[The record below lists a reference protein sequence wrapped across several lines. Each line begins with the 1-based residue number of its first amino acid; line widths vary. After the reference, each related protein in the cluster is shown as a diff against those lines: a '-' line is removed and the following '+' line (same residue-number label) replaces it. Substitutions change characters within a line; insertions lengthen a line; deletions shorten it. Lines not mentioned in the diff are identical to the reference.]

1 MQVRQRA
8 AGGEGEMPAVPITVR
23 QLEAIVR
30 ISESLARMQLQVDVT
45 EAHVQQAMDLF
56 KTSTMDAV
64 RAGATEGLVSTS
76 VKANQLFRY
85 LCPAVDVWYSLGVM
99 VASRFGGLPRCMGSP
114 GNLICLFYMGAACL
128 CCIAGR

>member
-1 MQVRQRA
+1 VRQRA

-64 RAGATEGLVSTS
+64 RAGATEGLVSTF
-76 VKANQLFRY
+76 VMANKLLVPSCGF
-85 LCPAVDVWYSLGVM
+85 DVWVSLGVM
-99 VASRFGGLPRCMGSP
+99 VASRFGWWS
-114 GNLICLFYMGAACL
+114 A
-128 CCIAGR
+128 

>member
-8 AGGEGEMPAVPITVR
+8 AGGDGEMPAVPITVR

-64 RAGATEGLVSTS
+64 RAGATEGLVSALT
-76 VKANQLFRY
+76 
-85 LCPAVDVWYSLGVM
+85 LCM
-99 VASRFGGLPRCMGSP
+99 VHILMGDSETM
-114 GNLICLFYMGAACL
+114 F
-128 CCIAGR
+128 

>member
-1 MQVRQRA
+1 MRQRA
-8 AGGEGEMPAVPITVR
+8 NGADGEMPAVPITVR

-64 RAGATEGLVSTS
+64 RAGATEGMVSA
-76 VKANQLFRY
+76 VVVMLLLFETRR
-85 LCPAVDVWYSLGVM
+85 SLGHESICHS
-99 VASRFGGLPRCMGSP
+99 AHTKADAYAAQFCTEYSQYHCRC
-114 GNLICLFYMGAACL
+114 
-128 CCIAGR
+128 